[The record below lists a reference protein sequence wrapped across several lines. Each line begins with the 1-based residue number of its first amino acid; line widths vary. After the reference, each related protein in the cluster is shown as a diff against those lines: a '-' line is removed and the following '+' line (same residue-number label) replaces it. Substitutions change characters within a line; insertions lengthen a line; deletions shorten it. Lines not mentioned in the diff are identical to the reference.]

1 VEGRNATDRVLVYDR
16 DGESSKDNE
25 VCIRGFTAIGFTA
38 MVSFPVELSFQTAP
52 TSESLGK
59 GLAHDDDELE
69 SFPEFI
75 EP

>member
-38 MVSFPVELSFQTAP
+38 MMSFPVELSFQTAP
-52 TSESLGK
+52 TSEKPWQGI
-59 GLAHDDDELE
+59 GT
-69 SFPEFI
+69 
-75 EP
+75 